1 MSKLVSGL
9 LLVVAVALVD
19 DEGQVL
25 IQQRPPGKPMAGLWE
40 FPGGKVEPD
49 EVPEAAL
56 VRELAEEL
64 GIEVAAE
71 SLTPIAFASEGLGGR
86 HLLLLLYVARE
97 WAGTPEPRHATAL
110 QWVRPVQMRT
120 LAMPPADVP
129 LVDAL
134 ERLLSLRDGGGEGWR
149 AIR

>member
-1 MSKLVSGL
+1 VSIKVSGL

-19 DEGQVL
+19 GEGRVL
-25 IQQRPPGKPMAGLWE
+25 VQQRPPGKPMAGLWE
-40 FPGGKVEPD
+40 FPGGKVEPG

-64 GIEVAAE
+64 GIEVATGA
-71 SLTPIAFASEGLGGR
+71 LVPIAFASEGLGER

-97 WAGTPEPRHATAL
+97 WAGTPEPRHASTL
-110 QWVRPVQMRT
+110 QWVRPAEMRM

-134 ERLLSLRDGGGEGWR
+134 ERLL
-149 AIR
+149 